1 MKFKF
6 NIKPKINTKTLIQDK
21 ELEIKSLDTKIEYE
35 DQIVP
40 DVTFNAKIE
49 GDLINKEVKNAKFSF
64 TKKF

>member
-6 NIKPKINTKTLIQDK
+6 NIKPKINTKTLVQDK
-21 ELEIKSLDTKIEYE
+21 KLEFKSLDTKIEFE
-35 DQIVP
+35 DQIDP

-49 GDLINKEVKNAKFSF
+49 GDSISKEVKNAKFSF

>member
-6 NIKPKINTKTLIQDK
+6 KIKPKINTKALVQDK
-21 ELEIKSLDTKIEYE
+21 ELEFKSLDTKIEFE
-35 DQIVP
+35 DRIDT
-40 DVTFNAKIE
+40 DVAFKANME